1 MGFIPWPATRIDV
14 RDYFS
19 VITGA
24 RAPAG
29 MLEWFV
35 FLFLLGFGLVPA
47 LLYWYCAIH
56 KTEYTVALTS
66 VHGNPEVYV
75 YRGWSEAQ
83 MHEIKETLHTA
94 MTA

>member
-1 MGFIPWPATRIDV
+1 
-14 RDYFS
+14 
-19 VITGA
+19 
-24 RAPAG
+24 
-29 MLEWFV
+29 LEWFV